1 MRYLVTGGAG
11 FVGSHLAEA
20 LLDRGHEVHVY
31 DDLSTGKLSNVE
43 SLYEDER
50 FTSTV
55 GDVRD
60 VEKLEPVLMGCD
72 GVFHL
77 AAPAL
82 RDRFREYPVEI
93 LQEGLHGTET
103 VLELS
108 ERHGKKVLITT
119 SPLVYGSVEEDVRPD
134 RGLRESDGIRIG
146 PPQEAQWSRSYLE
159 GFEESMAGAYHRARH
174 LPVVV
179 VRLFNVVGPRQTRG
193 PGRVLPGLIER
204 ALLGRSLELPENG
217 STTVCLC
224 YVGDAVRGL
233 RRLLDTAD
241 ADGGTYNVGSTIRT
255 SLRDLAETVREVTG
269 SPSEIQTRYDRAVS
283 DPFPKLLNR
292 VPNLEA
298 VREVIGYEPTY
309 SIEEMIIEMITEQPA
324 PWTLFEPDEG

>member
-1 MRYLVTGGAG
+1 MRYLITGGAG
-11 FVGSHLAEA
+11 FLGSHLAEA
-20 LLDRGHEVHVY
+20 LLDRGHEVHAY
-31 DDLSTGKLSNVE
+31 DNLSTGRLSNVE
-43 SLYEDER
+43 SLYVDDR

-60 VEKLEPVLMGCD
+60 PEKLEPVLMECD

-82 RDRFREYPVEI
+82 RDRFLEYPVEV
-93 LQEGLHGTET
+93 LRKRLHGTET

-108 ERHGKKVLITT
+108 ERHGKKLLLTT
-119 SPLVYGSVEEDVRPD
+119 SPLVYGSVEEHARPD

-146 PPQEAQWSRSYLE
+146 PPREVQWSRSYLE
-159 GFEESMAGAYHRARH
+159 AFEESMAQTYHRARY

-179 VRLFNVVGPRQTRG
+179 ARLFNVVGPRQSRG

-204 ALLGRSLELPENG
+204 ALLGRSLDLHEDG

-224 YVGDAVRGL
+224 YVGDAVWGL
-233 RRLLDTAD
+233 RRLMDTPK

-255 SLRDLAETVREVTG
+255 SLRDLAETVKEVTG
-269 SPSEIQTRYDRAVS
+269 SASEIQARYDQTVG
-283 DPFPKLLNR
+283 DPFPNLLNR

-324 PWTLFEPDEG
+324 PWTLFDPDEG